1 MWFPL
6 LFVSN
11 TLICRQVSVYAS
23 PPELVKQTYMSM
35 TTSPVLWA
43 KRDLN
48 PRLPRYQRGTLT
60 IWVTCPL
67 NTIPI
72 NEHPWKLYFLWTR
85 RESNPPLSPCKGETP
100 ALEHASPNTHLK
112 YDKFKELCAFGGI
125 EPTHIWPLL
134 IYIVS
139 SCILSLD
146 VKPTC
151 TEQLQ
156 SPIYCD
162 KPAFIFCTPAGIR
175 TQDPQLRRLLLWST
189 ELRRHLRIWWDSNSH
204 SPPFSSLLQGPMQYP
219 SDYSFLW

>member
-23 PPELVKQTYMSM
+23 PSELVKQVYMPM
-35 TTSPVLWA
+35 TTSPALWA

-48 PRLPRYQRGTLT
+48 PRLPRYQRGTLNHLSYLPIKYNSNHENCIFVDPKRIEPST
-60 IWVTCPL
+60 ISLQGSSASLGTCEPKIL
-67 NTIPI
+67 N
-72 NEHPWKLYFLWTR
+72 
-85 RESNPPLSPCKGETP
+85 
-100 ALEHASPNTHLK
+100 LK
-112 YDKFKELCAFGGI
+112 YNKFKELCDIGGI

-139 SCILSLD
+139 SCILSLG

-162 KPAFIFCTPAGIR
+162 KPAFVLCS
-175 TQDPQLRRLLLWST
+175 LR
-189 ELRRHLRIWWDSNSH
+189 DSN
-204 SPPFSSLLQGPMQYP
+204 PCSS
-219 SDYSFLW
+219 

>member
-72 NEHPWKLYFLWTR
+72 SEHPWKLYFCGPEGNRTLHSLLA
-85 RESNPPLSPCKGETP
+85 REKRHPWNMR
-100 ALEHASPNTHLK
+100 AQNTHLK

-139 SCILSLD
+139 SCILSLG

-162 KPAFIFCTPAGIR
+162 KPAFIFCVPAGIR
-175 TQDPQLRRLLLWST
+175 TQDPQLRQGEESRTLIKYTSPLLTPCNLF
-189 ELRRHLRIWWDSNSH
+189 R
-204 SPPFSSLLQGPMQYP
+204 
-219 SDYSFLW
+219 